1 MPSVDLCI
9 LPDEARYRWENG
21 VAVSPT
27 EFVDWTEPLRTLISS
42 TALKPGAALGPLQ
55 APVGPSCGAY
65 AWCGMSSFAVS
76 GLELRLLRAQGLFAG
91 GACPLDAKDP
101 AGLHELELL
110 PTVEIRPSQRLPPLC
125 AGCMR
130 PNYRDIEVPVF
141 TRASL
146 VTDHIVRG
154 SEFTNR
160 IYVSEEFIRF
170 VVHREWTGL
179 QYAEVLVE

>member
-1 MPSVDLCI
+1 
-9 LPDEARYRWENG
+9 
-21 VAVSPT
+21 
-27 EFVDWTEPLRTLISS
+27 
-42 TALKPGAALGPLQ
+42 
-55 APVGPSCGAY
+55 
-65 AWCGMSSFAVS
+65 
-76 GLELRLLRAQGLFAG
+76 
-91 GACPLDAKDP
+91 
-101 AGLHELELL
+101 
-110 PTVEIRPSQRLPPLC
+110 
-125 AGCMR
+125 MR